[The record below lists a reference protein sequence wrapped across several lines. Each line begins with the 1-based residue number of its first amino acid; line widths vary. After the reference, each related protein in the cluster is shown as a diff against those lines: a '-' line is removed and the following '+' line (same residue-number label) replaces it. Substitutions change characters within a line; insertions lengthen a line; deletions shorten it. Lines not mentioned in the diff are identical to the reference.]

1 MPVVAMADDSTV
13 PLHARDGARDSGGG
27 SPIRTTGLR
36 RSPLTGGVNNAS
48 QQFDLPS
55 PTVAVR
61 NLVRAPFAVASGSW
75 PWSFG
80 TMVARLPA
88 SNMYDWHYNKL
99 RNLP

>member
-1 MPVVAMADDSTV
+1 MVAIADDGTI

-61 NLVRAPFAVASGSW
+61 NLVCAPFTVPPGSW
-75 PWSFG
+75 PRSFG
-80 TMVARLPA
+80 TQWVPGCQL
-88 SNMYDWHYNKL
+88 
-99 RNLP
+99 